1 MNIGDFKHLIETHN
15 LPDDM
20 EIVVIV
26 SDGRKKGGEYAKTA
40 IYDKNSSMNFTHNI
54 TPFNKFQLNCKLEEK
69 EDTYPLISFRKKQ

>member
-26 SDGRKKGGEYAKTA
+26 SDGRKNDYSIADCLDKEKKEIYYKLIKGEEV
-40 IYDKNSSMNFTHNI
+40 NI
-54 TPFNKFQLNCKLEEK
+54 PSVL
-69 EDTYPLISFRKKQ
+69 